1 MEKVLVVDDDTT
13 ICDFLKMFIEKMGYD
28 VDVATTGA
36 QTLQKLNEMTR
47 PSLILLDLVLPDADG
62 WKILKDI
69 KNRDKGI
76 KVIIMT
82 GYHSDY
88 EDALRIIEVVN
99 LGVETCLSKPFDLN
113 KLQEAI
119 FSSLSFSKSNR

>member
-13 ICDFLKMFIEKMGYD
+13 ICDFLKMFIKRLGYD

-47 PSLILLDLVLPDADG
+47 PSLILLDIVLPDADG
-62 WKILKDI
+62 WKILKEI
-69 KNRDKGI
+69 RNRDEGI

-99 LGVETCLSKPFDLN
+99 LGVETCLSKPFDLD
-113 KLQEAI
+113 KLEEAI

>member
-1 MEKVLVVDDDTT
+1 MEKVLVVDDDAG
-13 ICDFLKMFIEKMGYD
+13 ICDFLKMFIKRLGYD
-28 VDVATTGA
+28 VDVAATGA
-36 QTLQKLNEMTR
+36 QTLQKLNDTES
-47 PSLILLDLVLPDADG
+47 PSLVLLDLVLPDTDG
-62 WKILKDI
+62 WQILKEI
-69 KNRDKGI
+69 KNRDKEI

-119 FSSLSFSKSNR
+119 FSSLSFSKSNK